1 MANTLDHEP
10 SGEHQSK
17 KATASGWI
25 GSALEYY
32 DFFIYA
38 TAASLIFPQIFFPNT
53 DPTVAIIAS
62 LATYGV
68 GYVAR
73 PIGAFFLGHW
83 GDTKG
88 RKQVLII
95 CMFLMGFSTVAVGL
109 LPTYDQVGLWA
120 PAMLVMLRLIQGFA
134 VAGEISGASSMILE
148 HAPFGRRG
156 FFSSFTLQGVQAGQI
171 MAAAVF
177 LPLAHYMPS
186 EAFNSWGWRIPF
198 LLSFIVIVAG
208 YIIRR
213 EVAETPAFAEEDKA
227 GVVPKAPVIQA
238 VQQNWRD
245 MLRVMCCSLMNVIPV
260 VTTIFGAA
268 YAVQPGYG
276 IGFEKDIYLWIPVLG
291 NIVAVLVIPFVGNLS
306 DKIGRRPPIII
317 GALGSGLLSFG
328 YLYAI
333 SIHHVPLAIT
343 MSLLMWG
350 VVYQGYNAIFPSFY
364 PEMFPTRT
372 RVSGMAISQNL
383 GTLVTA
389 LLPALFVAV
398 APPGATNIPL
408 IIGSITLAICIVA
421 AIAAWTARETYRV
434 HMDDLG
440 NPHAVP
446 VPKAEYDR
454 IREQAVL
461 GGASA
466 NVAAAHSTTHAG

>member
-1 MANTLDHEP
+1 MADTSDHEP
-10 SGEHQSK
+10 HARQQTK

-38 TAASLIFPQIFFPNT
+38 TAASLIFPQIFFPKT
-53 DPTVAIIAS
+53 DPKVAIIAS

-83 GDTKG
+83 GDTHG
-88 RKQVLII
+88 RKQVLIL

-109 LPTYDQVGLWA
+109 LPTYDQVGLLA
-120 PAMLVMLRLIQGFA
+120 PALLVLLRLVQGFA

-156 FFSSFTLQGVQAGQI
+156 FYASFTLQGVQAGQI
-171 MAAAVF
+171 LAAAVF
-177 LPLAHYMPS
+177 LPLAHYMPT
-186 EAFNSWGWRIPF
+186 EAFNAWGWRIPF
-198 LLSFIVIVAG
+198 LLSFIVIIAG

-213 EVAETPAFAEEDKA
+213 EVHETPAFAEEGA
-227 GVVPKAPVIQA
+227 HGAVPKAPVIQA
-238 VQQNWRD
+238 VTESWKD

-276 IGFEKDIYLWIPVLG
+276 IGFEKDVYLWIPVMG
-291 NIVAVLVIPFVGNLS
+291 NIVAVFVIPFVGNLS

-317 GALGSGLLSFG
+317 GALASGLLSFG

-333 SIHHVPLAIT
+333 SIHNVPLAIVA
-343 MSLLMWG
+343 SLLMWG
-350 VVYQGYNAIFPSFY
+350 VLYQGYNAIFPSFY

-383 GTLVTA
+383 GTLATA

-398 APPGATNIPL
+398 APPGAVNIPMT
-408 IIGSITLAICIVA
+408 IGAITLGVTVVA
-421 AIAAWTARETYRV
+421 AIAAWTARETYRI
-434 HMDDLG
+434 HMNDLG
-440 NPHAVP
+440 NPSAAP
-446 VPKAEYDR
+446 VPKQEYER
-454 IREQAVL
+454 LREQAVVDARA
-461 GGASA
+461 GKASA
-466 NVAAAHSTTHAG
+466 

>member
-1 MANTLDHEP
+1 MATAIATEHEP
-10 SGEHQSK
+10 HGSHQTK

-38 TAASLIFPQIFFPNT
+38 TAASLIFPQIFFPST
-53 DPTVAIIAS
+53 DPKVAIIAS

-83 GDTKG
+83 GDTHG
-88 RKQVLII
+88 RKTVLLV
-95 CMFLMGFSTVAVGL
+95 CMFLMGFSTMAVGV
-109 LPTYDQVGLWA
+109 LPTYQQVGWLA
-120 PAMLVMLRLIQGFA
+120 PALLVILRLIQGFA

-156 FFSSFTLQGVQAGQI
+156 FFASFTLQGVQAGQI
-171 MAAAVF
+171 LAAAVF
-177 LPLAHYMPS
+177 LPLAHYMDKD
-186 EAFNSWGWRIPF
+186 AFNAWGWRIPF
-198 LLSFIVIVAG
+198 LLSFVVVIAG

-213 EVAETPAFAEEDKA
+213 EVDETPAFAEESEHKE
-227 GVVPKAPVIQA
+227 VPKAPVIVA
-238 VQQNWRD
+238 IRDNWRD
-245 MLRVMCCSLMNVIPV
+245 MLRVICMSLMNVIPV

-268 YAVQPGYG
+268 YAVQPGYK
-276 IGFEKDIYLWIPVLG
+276 IGFEKDVYLWIPVLG

-306 DKIGRRPPIII
+306 DKIGRRPPVIV
-317 GALGSGLLSFG
+317 GALASGLLSFG

-333 SIHHVPLAIT
+333 SVHNVPLAIA

-350 VVYQGYNAIFPSFY
+350 VVYQGYNAIFPSLY

-383 GTLVTA
+383 GTLITA

-398 APPGATNIPL
+398 APPGATDIPFT
-408 IIGSITLAICIVA
+408 IGAWTFGITCIA
-421 AIAAWTARETYRV
+421 AIAAWSARETYRT
-434 HMDDLG
+434 HMNDLG
-440 NPHAVP
+440 NPNAVP
-446 VPKAEYDR
+446 VPKDEYDR
-454 IREQAVL
+454 LRAKAIADGAL
-461 GGASA
+461 AKASA
-466 NVAAAHSTTHAG
+466 

>member
-1 MANTLDHEP
+1 MSTTAGD
-10 SGEHQSK
+10 SRAKHQSK

-38 TAASLIFPQIFFPNT
+38 TAASLIFPQIFFPKG
-53 DPTVAIIAS
+53 DPTTAIIAS

-83 GDTKG
+83 GDTQG
-88 RKQVLII
+88 RKKVLII

-120 PAMLVMLRLIQGFA
+120 PTLLVILRLIQGFA

-171 MAAAVF
+171 LAAAVF
-177 LPLAHYMPS
+177 LPLAHFMPT
-186 EAFNSWGWRIPF
+186 EAFNTWGWRIPF
-198 LLSFIVIVAG
+198 ILSFLVIVAG

-213 EVAETPAFAEEDKA
+213 EVDETPAFAEEGA
-227 GVVPKAPVIQA
+227 HGTVPKAPMIQA
-238 VQQNWRD
+238 VTESWRD

-276 IGFEKDIYLWIPVLG
+276 IGFEKDVYLWIPVMG
-291 NIVAVLVIPFVGNLS
+291 NIVAVLVIPFVGDLS

-333 SIHHVPLAIT
+333 SVHNVPLAIT

-350 VVYQGYNAIFPSFY
+350 VVYQGYNAVFPSFY

-372 RVSGMAISQNL
+372 RVSAMAISQNL

-389 LLPALFVAV
+389 LLPALFTAV
-398 APPGATNIPL
+398 APPGAMNIPFT
-408 IIGSITLAICIVA
+408 IGSITLAVTVIA

-434 HMDDLG
+434 QMVDLG
-440 NPHAVP
+440 NPDAVP
-446 VPKAEYDR
+446 VPKNAYDAA
-454 IREQAVL
+454 REKLIAASQQA
-461 GGASA
+461 
-466 NVAAAHSTTHAG
+466 HA

>member
-1 MANTLDHEP
+1 MASLTEHEP
-10 SGEHQSK
+10 HARHQTK

-38 TAASLIFPQIFFPNT
+38 TAASLIFPQIFFPKS
-53 DPTVAIIAS
+53 DPKVAIIAS

-83 GDTKG
+83 GDTHG
-88 RKQVLII
+88 RKMVLIV

-109 LPTYDQVGLWA
+109 LPTYDQVGLLA
-120 PAMLVMLRLIQGFA
+120 PALLVILRLIQGFA

-148 HAPFGRRG
+148 HSPFGRRG
-156 FFSSFTLQGVQAGQI
+156 YYASFTLQGVQAGQI
-171 MAAAVF
+171 LAAAVF
-177 LPLAHYMPS
+177 LPLAHFMPS
-186 EAFNSWGWRIPF
+186 DAFNAWGWRIPF
-198 LLSFIVIVAG
+198 LLSIVVIVAG

-213 EVAETPAFAEEDKA
+213 EVDETPAFAEENKS
-227 GVVPKAPVIQA
+227 GELPKAPIVQA
-238 VQQNWRD
+238 VAENWKD

-276 IGFEKDIYLWIPVLG
+276 IGFEKDVYLWIPVLG
-291 NIVAVLVIPFVGNLS
+291 NIVAVVVIPYVGNLS

-317 GALGSGLLSFG
+317 GSLASGLLSFG

-333 SIHHVPLAIT
+333 SIHNVPLAIV

-350 VVYQGYNAIFPSFY
+350 VVYQGYNAVFPSFY

-383 GTLVTA
+383 GTLVSA

-398 APPGATNIPL
+398 APPGAADIPMTV
-408 IIGSITLAICIVA
+408 GAITLAITAVA

-434 HMDDLG
+434 HMNDLG
-440 NPHAVP
+440 KPNAVP
-446 VPKAEYDR
+446 VPKEEYDR
-454 IREQAVL
+454 LRAQTLDSMAKAAV
-461 GGASA
+461 
-466 NVAAAHSTTHAG
+466 